1 MPLRGYS
8 FHAGRGTVENRYRPS
23 PRLAR
28 IIGHMTEL
36 ELNRDIVGIV
46 IDKTRQFQAKEEVT
60 FPEDSMS
67 PTEDWAMQT
76 LADHADDPVL
86 LELAS
91 TVDSLEPDQQALL
104 VALMWVGRGDYGVDE
119 WEEAVA
125 EARGQWN
132 GRTAEYL
139 IGTPLAADYLSAG
152 LEQFD
157 TA

>member
-1 MPLRGYS
+1 M
-8 FHAGRGTVENRYRPS
+8 V
-23 PRLAR
+23 
-28 IIGHMTEL
+28 EL
-36 ELNRDIVGIV
+36 ELNRDVVGIV
-46 IDKTRQFQAKEEVT
+46 IDKMRQFQAKEEVT
-60 FPEDSMS
+60 FPEDPMS

-86 LELAS
+86 LELSS
-91 TVDSLEPDQQALL
+91 TVESLEPDQQTLL

-119 WEEAVA
+119 WDEAVA
-125 EARGQWN
+125 EARAHWN

-157 TA
+157 A